1 MAPDSDRTS
10 KRKHLRL
17 LLLGKFSLWR
27 IMRSVLFIYLA
38 IGSYAFFFA
47 NRQIFQPQ
55 PSSYQDDR
63 TTIKLTSAPNV
74 QISAVYLPHPN
85 ATYTVLYSHG
95 NGEDL
100 GDVRPFLTQI
110 QSLGVNVFA
119 YDYRGYG
126 TSQSSSSEQT
136 AYQDIDAAYRY
147 LTTTLKQPPNHI
159 IIYGRSVGS
168 GPSIDLATRYPVAGL
183 IVQSGFT
190 STFRVITQIPLFP
203 FDKFPNINKIGAVHC
218 PVLFIHGTRDRTIP
232 FQHGRTLFD
241 RANQPKTFLTVD
253 GADHNDVEQIAGERY
268 NQALRTFVQTLS
280 QSTAP
285 EKPPNEKARG

>member
-1 MAPDSDRTS
+1 MEPDSDRTRKP
-10 KRKHLRL
+10 KRFRM

-27 IMRSVLFIYLA
+27 IVRSVLFIYLA
-38 IGSYAFFFA
+38 IGGYAFFFA
-47 NRQIFQPQ
+47 DRQIFQPQ

-63 TTIKLTSAPNV
+63 TTIKLSSAPNV
-74 QISAVYLPHPN
+74 TISAVYLPHPN

-100 GDVRPFLTQI
+100 GDVRPLLAQI
-110 QSLGVNVFA
+110 QATGVNVFA

-126 TSQSSSSEQT
+126 TSQGKSSEQT

-147 LTTTLKQPPNHI
+147 LTTTLKQPPSRV

-168 GPSIDLATRYPVAGL
+168 GPSIDLATRHATAGL
-183 IVQSGFT
+183 VIESGFT
-190 STFRVITQIPLFP
+190 TAFRVLTQIPLFP
-203 FDKFPNINKIGAVHC
+203 FDKFLNINKIGAVHC
-218 PVLFIHGTRDRTIP
+218 PLLFIHGTHDRTIP

-241 RANQPKTFLTVD
+241 RANQPKTFLMVD

-268 NQALRTFVQTLS
+268 NQALKAFIQTLD
-280 QSTAP
+280 
-285 EKPPNEKARG
+285 

>member
-1 MAPDSDRTS
+1 MGASQVEPDSDRTS
-10 KRKHLRL
+10 NRNRLRT

-38 IGSYAFFFA
+38 IGGYAFFFA
-47 NRQIFQPQ
+47 DRQIFQPQ
-55 PSSYQDDR
+55 SSSYQDDW
-63 TTIKLTSAPNV
+63 TTIKLTTAPNV
-74 QISAVYLPHPN
+74 QISAVYLPHSN

-100 GDVRPFLTQI
+100 GDVRPLLAQI
-110 QSLGVNVFA
+110 QAIGVNVFA

-126 TSQSSSSEQT
+126 TSQGNSSEQT

-147 LTTTLKQPPNHI
+147 LTMTLKQQPNRI
-159 IIYGRSVGS
+159 IVYGRSVGS
-168 GPSIDLATRYPVAGL
+168 GPSIDLATRRPVAGL
-183 IVQSGFT
+183 VVESGFT
-190 STFRVITQIPLFP
+190 TAFRVLTQIPLFP
-203 FDKFPNINKIGAVHC
+203 FDKFTNINKIGAVHC

-241 RANQPKTFLTVD
+241 RANQPKTFLAVD

-268 NQALRTFVQTLS
+268 NQALRTFI
-280 QSTAP
+280 QSLD
-285 EKPPNEKARG
+285 